1 MAFSEESEWNQWDID
16 VLPAEKGEGRWAF
29 GMFGPFKKTGP
40 YRRNP
45 SYIRWSGALDE
56 QHSGGESDFRRLDDE
71 GEVEEEAHEETEEEA
86 QEDET
91 AIQVVSVSPCLSINL

>member
-1 MAFSEESEWNQWDID
+1 MG
-16 VLPAEKGEGRWAF
+16 LRKCLGRLE
-29 GMFGPFKKTGP
+29 KTGP

-71 GEVEEEAHEETEEEA
+71 GEGTKI
-86 QEDET
+86 T
-91 AIQVVSVSPCLSINL
+91 SVTSARFDLRIATRLSIGFLVSITYCTLILLHLAEL

>member
-1 MAFSEESEWNQWDID
+1 MG
-16 VLPAEKGEGRWAF
+16 LRKCLGRLE
-29 GMFGPFKKTGP
+29 KTGP

>member
-1 MAFSEESEWNQWDID
+1 MG
-16 VLPAEKGEGRWAF
+16 LRKCLGRLE
-29 GMFGPFKKTGP
+29 KTGP

-91 AIQVVSVSPCLSINL
+91 AIQLGSNRIDAIMKKRLICC